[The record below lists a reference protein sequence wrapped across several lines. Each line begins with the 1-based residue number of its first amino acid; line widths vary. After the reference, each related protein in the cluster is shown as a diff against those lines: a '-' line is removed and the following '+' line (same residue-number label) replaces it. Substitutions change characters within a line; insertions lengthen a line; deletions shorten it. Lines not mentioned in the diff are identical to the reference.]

1 MDGAINIIFSQHTM
15 CFQAKVA
22 ALVFLTALFVGFTER
37 YLATLR
43 PELHRMINDFE
54 TDKEALS
61 WFGK

>member
-1 MDGAINIIFSQHTM
+1 M
-15 CFQAKVA
+15 CFQANVA

-37 YLATLR
+37 YLPTLR

-54 TDKEALS
+54 TDKEAVS